1 MTVTPVDPYQTMTNF
16 QSSPFDVT
24 KADCAKT
31 LARMVMLI
39 QDEIDD
45 PMAEYAVQIQD
56 SIMAA
61 LRLCEREPFFFNE
74 KKEITLKIQ
83 VGKTWYGAE
92 DHPFIG
98 AMMALES
105 VFLENPAAGQ
115 TQLLYKNAESLYKSY
130 GDDGYFSRGEGS
142 GIGSGDGEDKGSE
155 GPEGSMD
162 NGHSSEDGR
171 GEGSGDGEDKGSK
184 GPEGSM
190 DDRHSS
196 EDVRDEGSGD
206 GEDKGSKGSGAFSNL
221 LQGTPIFYTFWQ
233 HKLGLFPTPN
243 KVETVRLCYVPFRFD
258 EGGCIQEDNPW
269 LIYAFDL
276 IKARAKYELY
286 KNILKDPEYAAVSF
300 NDFQEQLQIL
310 RSQTSR
316 SKGHTTILATG
327 F

>member
-1 MTVTPVDPYQTMTNF
+1 MTVIPVDPYQTMTHF

-56 SIMAA
+56 SIIAA

-83 VGKTWYGAE
+83 AGKTWYGAD

-98 AMMALES
+98 ALMVLES
-105 VFLENPAAGQ
+105 VFLENPVAGQ
-115 TQLLYKNAESLYKSY
+115 TQLLYKNVESLYKSY
-130 GDDGYFSRGEGS
+130 GDDGYFGKGEGS
-142 GIGSGDGEDKGSE
+142 GIGSGDD
-155 GPEGSMD
+155 
-162 NGHSSEDGR
+162 DG
-171 GEGSGDGEDKGSK
+171 KGSK
-184 GPEGSM
+184 GL
-190 DDRHSS
+190 
-196 EDVRDEGSGD
+196 
-206 GEDKGSKGSGAFSNL
+206 KGFGAFSHF
-221 LQGTPIFYTFWQ
+221 LQGTPIFYTFFQ

-258 EGGCIQEDNPW
+258 EGSCIQEDNPW